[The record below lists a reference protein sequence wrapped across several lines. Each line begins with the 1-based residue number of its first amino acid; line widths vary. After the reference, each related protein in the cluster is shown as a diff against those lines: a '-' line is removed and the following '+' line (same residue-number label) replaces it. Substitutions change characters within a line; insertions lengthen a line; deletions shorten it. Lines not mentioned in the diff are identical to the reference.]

1 MSSIKLTADSGGG
14 TVELKAPATTGS
26 NANKQFILPQ
36 NDGSAS
42 QFLKSDGSGNL
53 AFDSTVYELL
63 NTTTITGAST
73 TITYDN
79 TLITDS
85 FKVYKIQFH
94 GLKGASGIRV
104 QVSPDNGSS
113 YRTSGYVGARN
124 RYYTMDGGSNFIED
138 TDYFTDSLYYS
149 STGTGDQNTQE
160 VTITSIRDSGLKTA
174 AIAHGGFGDTSAYHT
189 FGIWGAR
196 YNTAESHNN
205 IRVIAQSQNFTSG
218 SVSLYGVKT

>member
-36 NDGSAS
+36 NDGSSS

-63 NTTTITGAST
+63 NTTTITGDSS
-73 TITYDN
+73 TITFDN
-79 TLITDS
+79 TVITNN
-85 FKVYKIQFH
+85 FKVYKLQFH
-94 GLKGASGIRV
+94 GLKGASGVRV
-104 QVSPDNGSS
+104 QLSPNNGAD
-113 YRTSGYVGARN
+113 YRTSGYVGARR
-124 RYYTMDGGSNFIED
+124 RYYTQDGGSNFITD
-138 TDYFTDSLYYS
+138 TNYYSDAIYYS
-149 STGTGDQNTQE
+149 SAGTGDQLTQE
-160 VTITSIRDSGLKTA
+160 VTITSMLDSGLKTA

-189 FGIWGAR
+189 LGIWGAR

-205 IRVIAQSQNFTSG
+205 IRIICQAGIFGSG

>member
-63 NTTTITGAST
+63 NTTTITGSST
-73 TITYDN
+73 TITFDN
-79 TLITDS
+79 TLITDN

-94 GLKGASGIRV
+94 GLKGASGVRV

-113 YRTSGYVGARN
+113 YRTSGYNGARN
-124 RYYTMDGGSNFIED
+124 RYYTQDGGANFVENTNYY
-138 TDYFTDSLYYS
+138 TDALYYS
-149 STGTGDQNTQE
+149 SAGTGDSMTQE
-160 VTITSIRDSGLKTA
+160 VTITSIRDSALKTA
-174 AIAHGGFGDTSAYHT
+174 CIAHGGFGDTSSYHT
-189 FGIWGAR
+189 FGIWGGR
-196 YNTAESHNN
+196 YNTAEAHNN
-205 IRVIAQSQNFTSG
+205 IRIICQSQTFTTG
-218 SVSLYGVKT
+218 SVSLYGIKT

>member
-73 TITYDN
+73 TITFDN
-79 TLITDS
+79 TLITDA
-85 FKVYKIQFH
+85 FKIYKIQFH
-94 GLKGASGIRV
+94 GLKGANNLRV
-104 QVSPDNGSS
+104 QVSPDNGSN
-113 YRTSGYVGARN
+113 YRTTGYVGARN
-124 RYYTMDGGSNFIED
+124 RYYTVDSGSNFVED
-138 TDYFTDSLYYS
+138 TNYFSDSLYYS
-149 STGTGDQNTQE
+149 SVGTGDATTQE
-160 VTITSIRDSGLKTA
+160 VTIVNIRDSAIKTA
-174 AIAHGGFGDTSAYHT
+174 SIALGGFGDSSAYQT
-189 FGIWGAR
+189 FGFWGAR

-205 IRVIAQSQNFTSG
+205 IRIVTGSNSFSSG
-218 SVSLYGVKT
+218 SVSLYGLKT

>member
-36 NDGSAS
+36 NDGSSS

-63 NTTTITGAST
+63 NTTTITGASS
-73 TITYDN
+73 TITFDN
-79 TLITDS
+79 TLITNN
-85 FKVYKIQFH
+85 FKVYKLQFH

-104 QVSPDNGSS
+104 QVSPDNGSN
-113 YRTSGYVGARN
+113 YRSSGYVGARR
-124 RYYTMDGGSNFIED
+124 RYYTQDGGSNFITD
-138 TDYFTDSLYYS
+138 TNYYTDSIYYS
-149 STGTGDQNTQE
+149 SAGTGDQLTQE
-160 VTITSIRDSGLKTA
+160 VTITSMLDSGLKTA

-205 IRVIAQSQNFTSG
+205 IRIICQAGNFGSG

>member
-73 TITYDN
+73 TITFDSS
-79 TLITDS
+79 LITDS
-85 FKVYKIQFH
+85 FKIYKIQFH
-94 GLKGASGIRV
+94 GLKGANNCRV
-104 QVSPDNGSS
+104 QVSADNGSN
-113 YRTSGYVGARN
+113 YRTTGYVGARN
-124 RYYTMDGGSNFIED
+124 RYYTADQGSNFVED
-138 TDYFTDSLYYS
+138 TDYFSDSLYYS
-149 STGTGDQNTQE
+149 SVGTGDAMTQE
-160 VTITSIRDSGLKTA
+160 VTIVNIRDASIKTA
-174 AIAHGGFGDTSAYHT
+174 AIAHGGFGDSSTYQT

-196 YNTAESHNN
+196 YNTAEVHNN
-205 IRVIAQSQNFTSG
+205 IRIVTGSNSFSSG
-218 SVSLYGVKT
+218 SVSLYGVKA

>member
-73 TITYDN
+73 TITFDN
-79 TLITDS
+79 TLITDN
-85 FKVYKIQFH
+85 FKIYKIQFH
-94 GLKGASGIRV
+94 GLKGSNGLRI
-104 QVSPDNGSS
+104 QVSPDNGSN
-113 YRTSGYVGARN
+113 YRTTGYVSARN
-124 RYYTMDGGSNFIED
+124 RYYTQDQGSNFVEN
-138 TDYFTDSLYYS
+138 TNYFSDALYYS
-149 STGTGDQNTQE
+149 SCGIGDSNTQE
-160 VTITSIRDSGLKTA
+160 VTITSIRESSLKTA
-174 AIAHGGFGDTSAYHT
+174 CIAHGGFGDTSAYHT
-189 FGIWGAR
+189 FGIFGGR

-205 IRVIAQSQNFTSG
+205 IRIIVQSGNFSAG

>member
-73 TITYDN
+73 TITFN
-79 TLITDS
+79 STLITDS
-85 FKVYKIQFH
+85 FKIYKIQFH
-94 GLKGASGIRV
+94 GLKGSNGLRI
-104 QVSPDNGSS
+104 QVSADDGSN
-113 YRTSGYVGARN
+113 YRTTGYVSARN
-124 RYYTMDGGSNFIED
+124 RYYTSDQGSNFTED
-138 TDYFTDSLYYS
+138 TNYYSDSLYYS
-149 STGTGDQNTQE
+149 SCGIGDSNTQE
-160 VTITSIRDSGLKTA
+160 VTITSIRESTLKTA
-174 AIAHGGFGDTSAYHT
+174 CIAHGGFGDTSAYHT
-189 FGIWGAR
+189 LGIFGGR

-205 IRVIAQSQNFTSG
+205 IRIIVQSGNFSAG